1 MKLMQKL
8 STYKK
13 ISLLLLSGILLYSS
27 NCFSSNDINIEEN
40 LTKMQI
46 TLPKTSAPVANY
58 VSYTVVGKL
67 VFISGQLPMEDGK
80 LKFAGKVGDSISEE
94 QATQAARLCALNI
107 LAQLKAATGSL
118 NKVKRCIKLSGFVNS
133 TPDFTAHPKIINGA
147 SDFIVSIM
155 GEKGKHARAAVGV
168 SSLPLGA
175 AVEIEAI
182 FEIE

>member
-1 MKLMQKL
+1 
-8 STYKK
+8 
-13 ISLLLLSGILLYSS
+13 
-27 NCFSSNDINIEEN
+27 
-40 LTKMQI
+40 
-46 TLPKTSAPVANY
+46 
-58 VSYTVVGKL
+58 
-67 VFISGQLPMEDGK
+67 MEDGK

-94 QATQAARLCALNI
+94 QATEAARLCALNI

-118 NKVKRCIKLSGFVNS
+118 NKVKRCS

-147 SDFIVSIM
+147 SYFIVSIM